1 MATTIS
7 RIGTRTN
14 LEVDG
19 THDLLVMGFANGF
32 PRGYVSF
39 EIGDT
44 PRRITGVQK
53 VVQTFLKIL
62 LTSRGSDPVR
72 PNAGTGFNE
81 YVRFANIGTD
91 PEELDRLVRD
101 AIQEAEQQTKVS
113 LNSAREDTSSQ
124 LDFIGILYIEA
135 SEQSLN
141 VGMKVVTLGGESASI
156 AVPFPQTDLEINTL

>member
-7 RIGTRTN
+7 RIGTRSN
-14 LEVDG
+14 LEDGG

-62 LTSRGSDPVR
+62 LTSRGSDPIR
-72 PNAGTGFNE
+72 PNAGTEFTN
-81 YVRFANIGTD
+81 YVRNANIGTD
-91 PEELDRLVRD
+91 PEETEMLVRD
-101 AIQEAEQQTKVS
+101 SIQEAEQQTKAT
-113 LNSAREDTSSQ
+113 LNSAREDTASQ
-124 LDFIGILYIEA
+124 LDSLDILFIET
-135 SEQSLN
+135 SEDSIN
-141 VGMKVVTLGGESASI
+141 VGLKVLTLSGEAAAI
-156 AVPFPQTDLEINTL
+156 AVPFPQTDLFLNAT